1 MTEELKKR
9 MQWRDTFQHN
19 LLISG
24 ILVLIGLILPAII
37 SVESFK
43 IYDSLYL
50 SLDTQDQ
57 GLLIITAF
65 KLVMMNSVRI
75 LPVYMASYNLI
86 EYARPKGDHLKEW
99 VVYVLGLALIPI
111 FYQVV
116 YLIYHFRYDFGM
128 PSIII
133 MISILLFTIKD
144 LSHINIIKKSMFVI
158 LLLISLQWLDV
169 IPLLSSY
176 GFGGG
181 DVSVDLKMFS
191 ELLGANSALSFS
203 GISFFIIFLINALMI
218 FKFLKDQDT
227 VIKTLNHQKLMEK
240 ELNELNIKNLR
251 ARTSEEMEH
260 LVHDLKSPLTSI
272 QALVSFSEMLLEDK
286 KIISYMG
293 RINESVDQLNEMIS
307 EILHENRKHSTS
319 LKDIFES
326 VLSQISPVIGSDTIH
341 LNNQCAETLLEVNK
355 IRFTRMIINIINN
368 SLSATK
374 HMNGQIT
381 INVIDDG
388 DDVQITIRDNGVGIA
403 TDHLDKIKDKGFS
416 TKGSSGLGLQY
427 VEKVIHN
434 HGGVMMIESV
444 INIGTTT
451 TIVIPKGEAEYEKH
465 FDN

>member
-1 MTEELKKR
+1 
-9 MQWRDTFQHN
+9 
-19 LLISG
+19 
-24 ILVLIGLILPAII
+24 
-37 SVESFK
+37 
-43 IYDSLYL
+43 
-50 SLDTQDQ
+50 
-57 GLLIITAF
+57 
-65 KLVMMNSVRI
+65 
-75 LPVYMASYNLI
+75 MASYNLI
-86 EYARPKGDHLKEW
+86 EYARPKGDHIKEW
-99 VVYVLGLALIPI
+99 IVYALGLSLIPI

-116 YLIYHFRYDFGM
+116 FMIYHFRYDFGM

-169 IPLLSSY
+169 IPLLSTY

-191 ELLGANSALSFS
+191 ELLGADSALSFS

-286 KIISYMG
+286 KIITYMG

-326 VLSQISPVIGSDTIH
+326 VLSQISPVIGSDTIR

-374 HMNGQIT
+374 HMNGQIM

-388 DDVQITIRDNGVGIA
+388 DDVQITIQDNGVGIA
-403 TDHLDKIKDKGFS
+403 ADHLDKIKEKGFS

-427 VEKVIHN
+427 VDKVIHN